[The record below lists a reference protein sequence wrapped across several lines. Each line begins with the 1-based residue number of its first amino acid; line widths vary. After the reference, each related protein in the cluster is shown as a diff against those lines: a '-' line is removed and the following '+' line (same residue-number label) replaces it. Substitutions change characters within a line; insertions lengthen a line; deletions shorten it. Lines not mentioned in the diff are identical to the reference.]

1 MRKTGKIDYVEFPAS
16 DMEVTK
22 AFYTKAFGWRFTDY
36 GAEYAAFSDAGLD
49 GGFFVSTGPI
59 GRASGDVMSGAL
71 VVLYSSDL
79 EATKA
84 KVEQAGGTI
93 TKPVFSFPGGR
104 RFHFEDP
111 NRNELAVWSDL
122 AP

>member
-1 MRKTGKIDYVEFPAS
+1 MRKTGKIDYIEFPAI
-16 DMEVTK
+16 DLEATK
-22 AFYTKAFGWRFTDY
+22 AFYTKAFNWKFVDY
-36 GAEYAAFSDAGLD
+36 GPEYTAFSNAALE
-49 GGFFVSTGPI
+49 GGFFLSAGPI
-59 GRASGDVMSGAL
+59 GCEAGGTAPGAL

-79 EATKA
+79 EATQA
-84 KVEQAGGTI
+84 MVEQAGGKVV
-93 TKPVFSFPGGR
+93 KPVFSFPGGR